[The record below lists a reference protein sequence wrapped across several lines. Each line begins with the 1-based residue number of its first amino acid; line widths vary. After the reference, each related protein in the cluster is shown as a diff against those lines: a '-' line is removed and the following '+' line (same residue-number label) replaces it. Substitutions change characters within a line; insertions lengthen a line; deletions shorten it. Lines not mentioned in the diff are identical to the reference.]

1 MKNVV
6 LEESLNKLLKLKA
19 KANVV
24 PLSRLVVMDVTAHVV
39 KPKNEMV
46 QANANV
52 NLEIANVVPG
62 ARNKRFSD
70 NNLLNSGIKN

>member
-6 LEESLNKLLKLKA
+6 LEESLNKLLKLEA
-19 KANVV
+19 KANVAL
-24 PLSRLVVMDVTAHVV
+24 LSRLVVMDVTAHVV
-39 KPKNEMV
+39 KPKHEMV

-52 NLEIANVVPG
+52 NLEIVNVVQG
-62 ARNKRFSD
+62 ARNRRVSH

>member
-6 LEESLNKLLKLKA
+6 LEESLNKLLKLEA
-19 KANVV
+19 KANVAL
-24 PLSRLVVMDVTAHVV
+24 LSRLVVMDVTAHVV
-39 KPKNEMV
+39 KPKHEMV

-52 NLEIANVVPG
+52 NLEIANVVQG
-62 ARNKRFSD
+62 ARNRRVSH